1 MALYRMADLTID
13 IQNEHDYTTRLCRE
27 YRTTGEEAIDLT
39 ARADPSEYENDR
51 KTLPNATEG
60 YLEALSIYRSI
71 AHQLLEHDGFILHA
85 SVIERKGRAYAFCAR
100 SGTGKTTHCKLW
112 LDSFPDA
119 RIINGDKP
127 LLRFVD
133 GGLYI
138 YGTPWCGKEFYHVN
152 TRAPLAG
159 LCFIERAPDNSMA
172 RLSKAEAVTRLFP
185 QLLMPTEEQA
195 VTRLFEL
202 AGRMID
208 TIPAFVLK
216 CNMEKEAALVSYAA
230 LSGNAVSN
238 P

>member
-1 MALYRMADLTID
+1 MALYRMADLNID
-13 IQNEHDYTTRLCRE
+13 IQNEHDYTTRLCRA
-27 YRTTGEEAIDLT
+27 YRVHEEGKADLT
-39 ARADPSEYENDR
+39 AHADPSEYEIDR
-51 KTLPNATEG
+51 KTLPAATEG

-71 AHQLLEHDGFILHA
+71 AHQLLEYDGFILHA
-85 SVIERKGRAYAFCAR
+85 SVIERDGRAYAFCAK
-100 SGTGKTTHCKLW
+100 SGTGKTTHCRLW

-159 LCFIERAPDNSMA
+159 LCFIERAPDNSIV
-172 RLSKAEAVTRLFP
+172 RLSKTEAVTRLFP
-185 QLLMPTEEQA
+185 QLLMPKQEQA
-195 VTRLFEL
+195 VTRLLEL

-216 CNMEKEAALVSYAA
+216 CNMEKEAALVSYEA
-230 LSGNAVSN
+230 LSKNAVSN
-238 P
+238 H